1 MRVAVT
7 QFATSPSTEENIS
20 TCLKVIAKTA
30 TCKPDII
37 VLPTFFYHKS
47 EPSYQKN
54 SVKFNVKRCE
64 FVEQLGQLALKH
76 QCYIYISLH
85 EFNEL
90 ADSKLCNEA
99 SDIKD
104 VALHHQKA
112 DTAKTDTSLCI
123 ITPQGKL
130 LSKKHCNQDDKID
143 IDQPLN
149 TVFGQLGFL
158 SDNDTQTFSASRQ
171 LAKAGA
177 QLICN
182 SIATPYYDQSAYH
195 DPTRALENNLFIAT
209 ANIVASQS
217 TPMNDLTVNELVN
230 DISKNDSS
238 SHDGYGNDS
247 YNNVI
252 NGCGQSKIISPQGE
266 ILASL
271 NNNEAGFVYADI
283 DLTAQT
289 HNLNAIQNAPADQ
302 KIGNSQL
309 VGLIHKCRPD
319 GTAYNDQVRP
329 ELYSSQQFVNHQVM
343 KHENSKPA
351 KQSPATVNVAI
362 FATYK
367 IYEQAID
374 DVCHYI
380 ENNLTDIIQ
389 LPEIFFVDDK
399 SIMANASL
407 RSDMSLLSQ
416 LCIKK
421 ISQVLRPCQYVC
433 TSLLVEGKHQA
444 VLIGNKGLM
453 ASQSQLHP
461 CNRYAWTECGT
472 YLNTISLQ
480 LEQGSIKLAMLTGD
494 DAMLPEV
501 INTLAARG
509 IQLLLLAID
518 IQEAGDVAYSLM
530 SRAAEFNVCIVAAS
544 KEKNFTLDQP
554 KQQTIYSKNKDK
566 KQKSTGLI
574 ANVKLHAGVL
584 PNWQTNKTLG
594 FSEQPSIK
602 WQFGKITKAVIHP
615 IFAG

>member
-7 QFATSPSTEENIS
+7 QFATSPSTKENIS
-20 TCLKVIAKTA
+20 SCLKIIKKTV

-64 FVEQLGQLALKH
+64 FVEQLGQLALKN

-130 LSKKHCNQDDKID
+130 LSKKHGNQDDKID

-209 ANIVASQS
+209 ASIVASQS

-289 HNLNAIQNAPADQ
+289 HNLDAIQNAPTQQ
-302 KIGNSQL
+302 KIGVSEL

-343 KHENSKPA
+343 KHENSKPV

-367 IYEQAID
+367 INEEAID

-380 ENNLTDIIQ
+380 DNNLTDIIQ
-389 LPEIFFVDDK
+389 LPELFFVDDK
-399 SIMANASL
+399 STMANASL

-472 YLNTISLQ
+472 HLNTISLQ
-480 LEQGSIKLAMLTGD
+480 LEQGSIKLAIVTGD

-501 INTLAARG
+501 INTLAVQG

-544 KEKNFTLDQP
+544 KEKNFTLEQP